1 MKTLIPIVLIL
12 LACSRK
18 KQDDEI
24 LKEAFVIHEMAMQIG
39 EHVTQK
45 VERIENYADQ
55 STGELQAS
63 LLDSA
68 LVLRK
73 DLAVWESSIIEVPGM
88 EHEHHHDHHH
98 QEVKL
103 TPEMV
108 LEVHKYMR
116 DEIIKINIRAQ
127 QLLDTLKIIEQQY
140 EIIEA
145 EEKTTGYRS

>member
-1 MKTLIPIVLIL
+1 MKTLIPIALIL
-12 LACSRK
+12 LACSSK
-18 KQDDEI
+18 KQEDAT
-24 LKEAFVIHEMAMQIG
+24 LKEAFEIHEMAMQIG

-45 VERIENYADQ
+45 VERIESYADQ
-55 STGELQAS
+55 STRELQAS

-108 LEVHKYMR
+108 LEVQKYMR
-116 DEIIKINIRAQ
+116 DEIIRINIRAQ
-127 QLLDTLKIIEQQY
+127 KLWDTLKTIEQN

-145 EEKTTGYRS
+145 R